1 MFTKNCFQIFYICY
15 NGLVIEK
22 IILAPVEKTKKHQ
35 NIIFKLTVYI
45 LIVSFILPPS
55 LSTNADNSKIEEI
68 NNQIDAKSDS
78 VKNLEN
84 QAAQYEDQIKNLKSQ
99 AQSLQNEV
107 DLFNAQIAQME
118 VEIGATQVKIEEVNL
133 EIEKI
138 LEKISIKEKEIEKEK
153 LILKDLLRKI
163 NDYDNETVFEIL
175 LKSEEISS
183 FFNESDYVNTVG
195 TKIKAALDSL
205 KSAKEELESQ
215 REQSELKKKE
225 LEELEA
231 DIEMSRNVLAAERAA
246 KEELLNATKGSEEKY
261 QNLLTN
267 TREQRKSILG
277 DINNLMAE
285 RQKEIAKI
293 AAEADRP
300 ASAASTIWYFSQNDS
315 RWRNDFIGVSNST
328 IDDYGCALTSV
339 AMVFRYHGIDI
350 NPKVLARQ
358 PIFVRD
364 LISWPTQWRFL
375 SLDYNS
381 YHKSSGLPQSD
392 WDRIDK
398 EIAAGNPVIV
408 FIRALGRN
416 AGHYVVIHSK
426 DSRGY
431 IVHDPVMWNGQS
443 GANIYLSTT
452 RKYLETVYKT
462 NTVVDQV
469 IIYK

>member
-1 MFTKNCFQIFYICY
+1 MTSA
-15 NGLVIEK
+15 L
-22 IILAPVEKTKKHQ
+22 
-35 NIIFKLTVYI
+35 
-45 LIVSFILPPS
+45 LIVAFMMPPS
-55 LSTNADNSKIEEI
+55 LSTHADNSKIEEI
-68 NNQIDAKSDS
+68 DSKIDAKSTS

-84 QAAQYEDQIKNLKSQ
+84 QAAQYEDQIKNLQSQ

-107 DLFNAQIAQME
+107 ELFDAQIAQME
-118 VEIGATQVKIEEVNL
+118 VEISATQTKIEEVNL
-133 EIEKI
+133 QIEQLMEKI
-138 LEKISIKEKEIEKEK
+138 AVKEQEIEKEK

-175 LKSEEISS
+175 LKSEEIST
-183 FFNESDYVNTVG
+183 FFNESDYVSTVG
-195 TKIKAALDSL
+195 EKIKSALDSV
-205 KSAKEELESQ
+205 KAAKEELETQ
-215 REQSELKKKE
+215 REQSELKKQE

-231 DIEMSRNVLAAERAA
+231 DIKMKRDAVAAERAS

-261 QNLLTN
+261 QNLLSN
-267 TREQRKSILG
+267 AREQRNSILG
-277 DINNLMAE
+277 DINNLMSE

-293 AAEADRP
+293 SAEADRP
-300 ASAASTIWYFSQNDS
+300 ATAASTIWYFSQNDP
-315 RWRNDFIGVSNST
+315 RWRYDAIGVSNST
-328 IDDYGCALTSV
+328 INDYGCALTSV

-375 SLDYNS
+375 DLNYNS
-381 YHKSSGLPQSD
+381 YHKSGGLDQSD
-392 WDRIDK
+392 WSRIDQ

-426 DSRGY
+426 DARGY

-452 RKYLETVYKT
+452 RKYLETVYRT
-462 NTVVDQV
+462 NTLVDQV